1 MGTIGAVWP
10 GMAWTAKEMVG
21 WKDSGEGRWEHPRA
35 AIGGAIEPWCPPVV
49 LACEGGKIPARDDI
63 DGPWL
68 LRGLRD
74 SLFGVML
81 GPGSQG
87 RLPDNVVQPTPQAS
101 GWDWLFRRLFVLL
114 APMISRQSISFC
126 DPGPHSIGP
135 WPQARSVLFLR
146 AADQRWPAVEKC

>member
-1 MGTIGAVWP
+1 
-10 GMAWTAKEMVG
+10 MAWTAKQMVG

-126 DPGPHSIGP
+126 DLDLI
-135 WPQARSVLFLR
+135 RSVHGHR
-146 AADQRWPAVEKC
+146 QDGC